1 MQYTNE
7 INLLITQGQLE
18 FLLLAGA
25 MAAGKGVEGGGVAL
39 FNRITS
45 RITMRR
51 FMRGEFLYDWQA
63 IFNSLIIW
71 GLAKISY
78 FCNSRLYQIGAEH

>member
-18 FLLLAGA
+18 FRLLADA
-25 MAAGKGVEGGGVAL
+25 MAAGKSVEGGGVAL

-63 IFNSLIIW
+63 IFNSLIIG
-71 GLAKISY
+71 GLAA
-78 FCNSRLYQIGAEH
+78 NS

>member
-18 FLLLAGA
+18 FLLLAGT
-25 MAAGKGVEGGGVAL
+25 MAAGKSVEGGGGAL

-51 FMRGEFLYDWQA
+51 FMRGELLYDWQA
-63 IFNSLIIW
+63 IFNSLSI
-71 GLAKISY
+71 
-78 FCNSRLYQIGAEH
+78 

>member
-1 MQYTNE
+1 MQCTNE

-18 FLLLAGA
+18 FRLLAGA
-25 MAAGKGVEGGGVAL
+25 MAAGKSVEGGGVAL

-51 FMRGEFLYDWQA
+51 FMRVELLYDWLYDWQA
-63 IFNSLIIW
+63 IFNGLSIW
-71 GLAKISY
+71 GLAG
-78 FCNSRLYQIGAEH
+78 NS